1 MRRREK
7 IVTIVVGIC
16 ITTVIGANIAVFTI
30 VDKKRKAQI
39 NAELGVNQVNYY
51 STNEKIFV
59 EVYSNKKG
67 DSLFMVKQW
76 DWDQEGGGKYWVKLG
91 EFKKRNQA
99 DSVKEALRTLETK
112 KKENEL
118 QLVERYSY

>member
-1 MRRREK
+1 MRRGEK

-39 NAELGVNQVNYY
+39 EAELGVSQVKYI
-51 STNEKIFV
+51 SPSDKLVV

-76 DWDQEGGGKYWVKLG
+76 DWDQEGGGKYWVKVG

-99 DSVKEALRTLETK
+99 DSVKEVLRTREIK

-118 QLVERYSY
+118 QLVERY